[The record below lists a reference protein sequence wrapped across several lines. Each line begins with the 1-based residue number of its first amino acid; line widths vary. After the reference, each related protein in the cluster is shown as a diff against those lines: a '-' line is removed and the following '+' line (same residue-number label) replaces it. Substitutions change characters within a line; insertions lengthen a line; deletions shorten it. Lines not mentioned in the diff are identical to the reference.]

1 MAKIQYLGD
10 KDGNIIFPVT
20 HERAVKDS
28 DGVLLEKK
36 LQDLWNAIVGA
47 SGYSVLSYSEYNNLS
62 RAGSIDPYK
71 WYFIK
76 SDNSDDIVGIY
87 VGKVQAATY
96 DANEHN
102 LIFGGTGK
110 SAYELAVDEGFSGTI
125 QEWLDSLVGADGP
138 VGITSINVSSDE
150 EGAEGDPEVTS
161 TFEDGVLSIHF
172 SGIKGRTG
180 IRGPVGVEN
189 VVVGVDDLPGQ
200 ARAVATVNDGILSI
214 YFYGLKG
221 DVGEPGRNNA
231 EVVVVNELPQPPSA
245 NTINKVY
252 WVMNNQTGYY
262 DQYVTQRVGDQWSWV
277 QMGSTEIDLS
287 DYVRKDSEVW
297 LTREEFD
304 ALEIK
309 DTTVTY
315 NIYEVVSDV

>member
-1 MAKIQYLGD
+1 MAKIQYLKNGD
-10 KDGNIIFPVT
+10 GDIIFPVT
-20 HERAVKDS
+20 HERSVKDVN
-28 DGVLLEKK
+28 GVLLETK
-36 LQDLWNAIVGA
+36 LGNIWDAINNT
-47 SGYSVLSYSEYNNLS
+47 SGYSVISSSDYEGLISSGNIEPFRWYFVHFDGASELAGIYIGSICAAKYSEKDGGVS
-62 RAGSIDPYK
+62 
-71 WYFIK
+71 
-76 SDNSDDIVGIY
+76 
-87 VGKVQAATY
+87 
-96 DANEHN
+96 
-102 LIFGGTGK
+102 FGDHGK
-110 SAYELAVDEGFSGTI
+110 SAYELAVDGGFSGTI

-138 VGITSINVSSDE
+138 VGVTSIDVSSDG
-150 EGAEGDPEVTS
+150 EGSEGEPRVTS

-172 SGIKGRTG
+172 SGIKGKTG
-180 IRGPVGVEN
+180 NRGATGVEN

-200 ARAVATVNDGILSI
+200 ARAVATVNDGVLSI

-221 DVGEPGRNNA
+221 DIGEPGRNNA
-231 EVVVVNELPQPPSA
+231 EVVIVNELPQPPSA